1 MRHGFSNKFS
11 ARKTDVQ
18 FSANPKTLTFLLY
31 AETGVKLFKRQTRLF
46 TVPAEKAQLFTK
58 SESCNDRTVSFD
70 ILLLEI
76 CKQVS
81 SVTDHFEKAASGM
94 MILLVL
100 LKMFVKVVNSLCEN
114 SNLNLRRTGITL
126 MSLKLIN
133 D

>member
-58 SESCNDRTVSFD
+58 SEPCNDRTISFD

-76 CKQVS
+76 GKQVS
-81 SVTDHFEKAASGM
+81 SVTDHFKKTAA
-94 MILLVL
+94 
-100 LKMFVKVVNSLCEN
+100 
-114 SNLNLRRTGITL
+114 
-126 MSLKLIN
+126 
-133 D
+133 